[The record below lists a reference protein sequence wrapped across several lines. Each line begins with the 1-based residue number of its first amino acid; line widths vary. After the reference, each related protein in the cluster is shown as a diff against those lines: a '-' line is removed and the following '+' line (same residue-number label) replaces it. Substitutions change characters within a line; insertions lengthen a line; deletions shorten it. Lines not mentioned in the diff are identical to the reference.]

1 MFLITILFT
10 IFISNLTI
18 LSYLLLTILSIYS
31 EYKVFLITDKK
42 RITNISKNI
51 TYSTFIDENKTPSGI
66 FLGKK
71 CIGYIHSTYT
81 TNDNRKEL
89 YILLHKNDYSLIC
102 LSKLEKEMEEK
113 EDETINI
120 WYRRGNYFYIE
131 YEKRSIEIDLIP
143 RVNQQHIIEEIE
155 KYYNKQERG
164 VFLITGGPGGG
175 KSAMLGLLGKHF
187 KTNICKKLRITE
199 PGDTLDFLYNKV
211 EPTKEKPLIILF
223 DEIDVTI
230 NKIHNNNITL
240 HKHIPIEVYDTN
252 SYNTFFDDINDG
264 LYPYLIVLL
273 TSNKTR
279 KNIDEELHPCYLRE
293 GRVNSYF
300 TL

>member
-1 MFLITILFT
+1 MFLITILIT

-18 LSYLLLTILSIYS
+18 LLQFFLTIIVINS
-31 EYKVFLITDKK
+31 EYRVFLITDKK
-42 RITNISKNI
+42 KITNISKNI
-51 TYSTFIDENKTPSGI
+51 TYSTFIDENKTPSGF

-71 CIGYIHSTYT
+71 CIGYIHSTYKK
-81 TNDNRKEL
+81 DDHHKEL
-89 YILLHKNDYSLIC
+89 HILLHKNDYSLLC

-120 WYRRGNYFYIE
+120 WFRRGNYFYIE
-131 YEKRSIEIDLIP
+131 YEKRSIEITLTP
-143 RVNQQHIIEEIE
+143 RANQQHIIEEIE
-155 KYYNKQERG
+155 RYYNKQERG

-187 KTNICKKLRITE
+187 KTSICKKLRITE

-211 EPTKEKPLIILF
+211 EPSKEKPLIVLF

-230 NKIHNNNITL
+230 DKIHNNKIIP

-273 TSNKTR
+273 TSNKTQ

-293 GRVNSYF
+293 GRVNGYF